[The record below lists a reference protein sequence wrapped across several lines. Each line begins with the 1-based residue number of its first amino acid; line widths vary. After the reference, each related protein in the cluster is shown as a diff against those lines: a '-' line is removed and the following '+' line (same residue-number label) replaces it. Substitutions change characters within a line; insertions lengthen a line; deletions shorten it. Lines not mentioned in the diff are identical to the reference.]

1 MASIARRSRL
11 PSWLLAAVI
20 AGCAGNQPAP
30 ELVDPIII
38 PELAVEVD
46 RVALFNGE
54 DWTSLNRRMVVV
66 YSGRTPYLL
75 VFDTPCP
82 GLTSTRPL
90 LVHTTGST
98 LYARFDSVISER
110 GVRCRIDRMYAIQRQ
125 DVPALRDALK
135 R

>member
-1 MASIARRSRL
+1 MTGIARRSRL
-11 PSWLLAAVI
+11 QFWLLAAVV
-20 AGCAGNQPAP
+20 AGCAGNQPPP

-46 RVALFNGE
+46 HISLFNGQ

-66 YSGRTPYLL
+66 YSGRAPYLL

-90 LVHTTGST
+90 LVQTTGST
-98 LYARFDSVISER
+98 LYARFDSVISEH
-110 GVRCRIDRMYAIQRQ
+110 GMRCRIDRMYAIQRP
-125 DVPALRDALK
+125 DVAELRDAVK

>member
-1 MASIARRSRL
+1 MTAIARRSRL
-11 PSWLLAAVI
+11 PLGLLAAVV
-20 AGCAGNQPAP
+20 AGCAGNQPPP

-46 RVALFNGE
+46 KVALFNGE
-54 DWTSLNRRMVVV
+54 DWTPLNRRMVVV

-75 VFDTPCP
+75 VFNTPCP
-82 GLTSTRPL
+82 GLKSTRPL
-90 LVHTTGST
+90 AVHMTDST
-98 LYARFDSVISER
+98 LYARFDSVISEH
-110 GVRCRIDRMYAIQRQ
+110 GTRCRIDRMYAITRE